1 MVDFAKLALQD
12 RVFVTYRCAACGEV
26 DEYVGEMPE
35 GWRHEIRRSTR
46 RCRGLLVEVSRRVE
60 SRGGIVGV
68 QRGPGPTEKE
78 EKQMSQGMSLEAY
91 MNHSTRGGGKSNYLK
106 WDETATIWLS
116 CRSSIFTLWRHP
128 WTRVEVVENKDTH
141 EKTNEIWGDK
151 LGCYE
156 VENVLTEQ
164 YRRDRD
170 TGERDVPPQTCPH
183 CKMIDD
189 VYMRCREGNPV
200 GLGLIE
206 KRRPGLR
213 DVTSA
218 DVDAVDAELLKR
230 GLMWF
235 LSPLFEFRGNIRDW
249 RTKAVVA
256 DRKILHAGGVFNAFG
271 NKNLSPE
278 WKILMAKVSR
288 EKGGPIFSKNA
299 YQQNAQSKCEYLYV
313 VVDNDHPERGLQ
325 IAIETS
331 LLGDKMKTEIAK
343 RMKSLGREKGNPI
356 LHPYPFEWKNDRTEG
371 QSFDKLYDA
380 TALETMRP
388 TAAIEKLIRDT
399 PPPDTSRD
407 TAKFNLRT
415 HRARLEKYAAPAGK
429 LLALDAYFEI
439 ALRLGLD
446 KEPAAEAEHPAPEVG
461 RHPPLPPS
469 AAPAPSPA
477 VVDDEAEFACDALVN
492 GAECGAPMKAS
503 DPVCPACG
511 FVYDV
516 VKAPEPPPPA
526 RPALPKRSAAKAA
539 QAAPAAPQGNLGA
552 MSPPTQQ
559 DTSNE
564 GYPGDPMDDV
574 PF

>member
-1 MVDFAKLALQD
+1 M
-12 RVFVTYRCAACGEV
+12 GE
-26 DEYVGEMPE
+26 
-35 GWRHEIRRSTR
+35 
-46 RCRGLLVEVSRRVE
+46 
-60 SRGGIVGV
+60 
-68 QRGPGPTEKE
+68 QRGPGPNDKE

-141 EKTNEIWGDK
+141 EKSSEIWGDK
-151 LGCYE
+151 LGCFE
-156 VENVLTEQ
+156 VESVLTEQ

-170 TGERDVPPQTCPH
+170 TGERDVPPQVCPH

-189 VYMRCREGNPV
+189 VYMRCRDGNAV
-200 GLGLIE
+200 GLELIE
-206 KRRPGLR
+206 KRRPGLK
-213 DVTSA
+213 DLTSE

-256 DRKILHAGGVFNAFG
+256 DRKILHAGGIFNAFG

-278 WKILMAKVSR
+278 WKALMAKVSR
-288 EKGGPIFSKNA
+288 ERGGPIFSKNA
-299 YQQNAQSKCEYLYV
+299 FQQNSQAKCEYLYV
-313 VVDNDHPERGLQ
+313 VVDNEHPERGLQ

-343 RMKSLGREKGNPI
+343 RMKSMGREKGNPI
-356 LHPYPFEWKNDRTEG
+356 LHPYAFEWKNDRTEG

-380 TALETMRP
+380 TALETMKP

-399 PPPDTSRD
+399 APPDTSRD

-429 LLALDAYFEI
+429 LLDLDRYFEA

-446 KEPAAEAEHPAPEVG
+446 KEPAPQEPEHGAPEVG
-461 RHPPLPPS
+461 RQPVAPQ
-469 AAPAPSPA
+469 AARQAPAPTPPA
-477 VVDDEAEFACDALVN
+477 ADDEAEFGCDAILAN
-492 GAECGAPMKAS
+492 GQECGAPMKAS

-516 VKAPEPPPPA
+516 VKEPEPPPPPK
-526 RPALPKRSAAKAA
+526 PALPKRSAAKAA
-539 QAAPAAPQGNLGA
+539 QARQQAPAAAQGSLGA
-552 MSPPTQQ
+552 IAPPEE
-559 DTSNE
+559 DAGG
-564 GYPGDPMDDV
+564 GYPGDPDDGI